1 MKIPSYLVVAAATL
15 LCPLFPAS
23 AASNSIE
30 VPLPGGQVVPA
41 VLDIIDESETNW
53 KSLPVTLAPSD
64 KGFDGTFST
73 SSGASS
79 NIQCNFE
86 PDGNKVKYSV
96 KWEGS
101 EVADQTFIMF
111 VMVFPV
117 EEVADTVL
125 TSGKETIEISKLI
138 AGEPVRASFNQA
150 TAFSM
155 GPVGGKNLEFEC
167 ETPLDIGVTI
177 LQGKDFAH
185 LRIYLTPRKTELPA
199 SGEVAWSVSE

>member
-1 MKIPSYLVVAAATL
+1 MKIPSFPVVVAVAL
-15 LCPLFPAS
+15 LCSLIPAT

-30 VPLPGGQVVPA
+30 VPLPGGQTVPA
-41 VLDIIDESETNW
+41 VLDLIDESGSNW
-53 KSLPVTLAPSD
+53 KSLPVTLAQSE

-79 NIQCNFE
+79 NIQCKFE
-86 PDGNKVKYSV
+86 PDGNKIKYSV

-101 EVADQTFIMF
+101 EGAGQTFIMF

-125 TSGKETIEISKLI
+125 ASGKETIEMSKLI
-138 AGEPVRASFNQA
+138 AGQPARASFDQT